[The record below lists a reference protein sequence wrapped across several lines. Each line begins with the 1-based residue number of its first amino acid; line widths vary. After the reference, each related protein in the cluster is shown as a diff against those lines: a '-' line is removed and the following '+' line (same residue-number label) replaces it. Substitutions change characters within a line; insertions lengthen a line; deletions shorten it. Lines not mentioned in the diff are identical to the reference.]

1 MQDADYSSMAE
12 GRVQII
18 NHFTFLEWKMGSSG
32 DSVIAEAVVFF
43 MINTVYVA
51 CAGQW
56 GMNAKLRI
64 QPRGS
69 THTTVARGTALL
81 ESLV

>member
-1 MQDADYSSMAE
+1 MQDADFSSMAE
-12 GRVQII
+12 GRVQLI
-18 NHFTFLEWKMGSSG
+18 NHFTFLGWKMGSFG

-56 GMNAKLRI
+56 GMNAKVRI
-64 QPRGS
+64 QPVLPGWS
-69 THTTVARGTALL
+69 SGNTPETEYPVA
-81 ESLV
+81 

>member
-1 MQDADYSSMAE
+1 MQDADFSSMAE

-64 QPRGS
+64 QPVHPGWGS
-69 THTTVARGTALL
+69 GNTPEPEYPVA
-81 ESLV
+81 

>member
-1 MQDADYSSMAE
+1 
-12 GRVQII
+12 
-18 NHFTFLEWKMGSSG
+18 MGSFG

-56 GMNAKLRI
+56 GMNAKVRI
-64 QPRGS
+64 QPVLPGWS
-69 THTTVARGTALL
+69 SGNTPETEYPVA
-81 ESLV
+81 

>member
-1 MQDADYSSMAE
+1 
-12 GRVQII
+12 
-18 NHFTFLEWKMGSSG
+18 MGSSG
-32 DSVIAEAVVFF
+32 DSVIAEAVVF

-64 QPRGS
+64 QPSHSGWGS
-69 THTTVARGTALL
+69 GNTPEPEYPVGLGEMPVEFTLPHRHQ
-81 ESLV
+81 